1 MFVQFT
7 IPRGTV
13 ELGQLIDACVARCV
27 ERWGGC
33 TVTNGIGYWKNPDH
47 DKLTFGL
54 VETEPV
60 AILGV
65 ECSGECHGRRPQAI
79 VREWFDNLAV
89 YVRVKGD
96 QHTVYY
102 RMFDGGEAR
111 FVGPGTVTPP
121 HESRWEK
128 RGFIPK

>member
-13 ELGQLIDACVARCV
+13 ELGQVIDVCVARCV
-27 ERWGGC
+27 EKWGGC
-33 TVTNGIGYWKNPDH
+33 TVTDGIGYWQKPES
-47 DKLTFGL
+47 LSA
-54 VETEPV
+54 VPCVEPV

-65 ECSGECHGRRPQAI
+65 ECEPWYGRLTSHAGRESHLCV

-102 RMFDGGEAR
+102 RMFEGGEAR
-111 FVGPGTVTPP
+111 FVGPNTIVG
-121 HESRWEK
+121 
-128 RGFIPK
+128 GAG